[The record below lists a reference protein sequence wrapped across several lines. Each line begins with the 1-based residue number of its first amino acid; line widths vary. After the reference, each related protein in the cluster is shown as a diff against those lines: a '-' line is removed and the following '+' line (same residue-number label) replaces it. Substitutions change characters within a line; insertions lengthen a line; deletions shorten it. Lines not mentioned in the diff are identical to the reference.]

1 MAVRHFGRVITAM
14 ITPFTSRGDVDLDG
28 AGELAAWLTRDGHND
43 GLVVNGTTGESAT
56 TSDPEKT
63 DVLRAVLDAV
73 PPGVRVIAGVGTNDT
88 RHSVELARAA
98 EAAGAH
104 GLLVV
109 TPYYSKPPQ
118 AGVAAHF
125 RTVAGSTGLP
135 VMLYDVPGRT
145 GTALEPATLVE
156 LAAHERILA
165 VKDAKSDLEAS
176 SWVMRR
182 CPLAY
187 YSGDDAMNLPL
198 AAVGAVGVVSVV
210 GHFAADRIRRMLD
223 AHRDGDP
230 AAALAEHR
238 ALLPVSRAVF
248 RAQPAATVKAA
259 LAAQG
264 LPAGPL
270 RPPLIELILSD
281 RKRLLGELAEAGALG
296 EPARTGPPG
305 EPAWTG
311 TPGEAALI

>member
-1 MAVRHFGRVITAM
+1 MSVRHFGRIITAM

-28 AGELAAWLTRDGHND
+28 AGELARWLTRDGHND

-56 TSDPEKT
+56 TSDREKS
-63 DVLRAVLDAV
+63 DILRVVLDAV
-73 PPGVRVIAGVGTNDT
+73 PPGVRVVAGVGTNDT

-109 TPYYSKPPQ
+109 TPYYSRPPQ
-118 AGVAAHF
+118 EGVAAHM
-125 RTVAGSTGLP
+125 RAVADSTGLP
-135 VMLYDVPGRT
+135 VMLYDVPART
-145 GTALEPATLVE
+145 GTALDRDTLIE

-176 SWVMRR
+176 SWVMRK

-187 YSGDDAMNLPL
+187 YSGDDALNLPL

-210 GHFAADRIRRMLD
+210 GHLAADRIRRMLD
-223 AHRDGDP
+223 AYRDGDP
-230 AAALAEHR
+230 VTALEEHR
-238 ALLPVSRAVF
+238 ALLPIARAVF
-248 RAQPAATVKAA
+248 RAQAAATVKAA
-259 LAAQG
+259 LASQG

-270 RPPLIELILSD
+270 RPPLIEPILSD
-281 RKRLLGELAEAGALG
+281 RRRLLDDLTEAGAFDQ
-296 EPARTGPPG
+296 PAPAGATGRSG
-305 EPAWTG
+305 A
-311 TPGEAALI
+311 PGEAALV

>member
-14 ITPFTSRGDVDLDG
+14 VTPFTSQGNVDLDG
-28 AGELAAWLTRDGHND
+28 VRELAAWLTRDGHND

-56 TSDPEKT
+56 TSDQEKT
-63 DVLRAVLDAV
+63 DILRAALDAV
-73 PPGVRVIAGVGTNDT
+73 RPGVRIIAGVGTNNT
-88 RHSVELARAA
+88 NHSVELARAA

-109 TPYYSKPPQ
+109 TPYYSKPSQ
-118 AGVAAHF
+118 DGVAAHF
-125 RTVAGSTGLP
+125 RTIADSTELP
-135 VMLYDVPGRT
+135 VMLYDIPRRT
-145 GTALEPATLVE
+145 GTALEPATLIG

-176 SWVMRR
+176 SWVMRE

-187 YSGDDAMNLPL
+187 YSGDDPLNLPL
-198 AAVGAVGVVSVV
+198 ATVGAVGVVSVI

-230 AAALAEHR
+230 DTALAEHR
-238 ALLPVSRAVF
+238 ALLPISRAVF
-248 RAQPAATVKAA
+248 RAQAAVTVKAA
-259 LAAQG
+259 LASQG
-264 LPAGPL
+264 LPAGPV

-281 RKRLLGELAEAGALG
+281 RNRILGELAQAGALG
-296 EPARTGPPG
+296 EVAPR
-305 EPAWTG
+305 
-311 TPGEAALI
+311 